1 MGEFEDSWQ
10 SVAGEFRTLGY
21 AFRDHYRATKG
32 EADTGPSEE
41 EVRNALHTV
50 TDAVDSALTS
60 VGKAIRDPNVQKNAK
75 DAATSL
81 VEALGETFTQLGDAL
96 DRAFR
101 GHKATKVTVETGEPP
116 AESPAT
122 EQPPATEAPPA
133 TEEPTESE
141 EPET

>member
-10 SVAGEFRTLGY
+10 DVAGEFRTLGY

-41 EVRNALHTV
+41 EVRSALHTM
-50 TDAVDSALTS
+50 TDAVDAALTS

-75 DAATSL
+75 NAATSL
-81 VEALGETFTQLGDAL
+81 VEALGETFTQVGEAL
-96 DRAFR
+96 DRTFR
-101 GHKATKVTVETGEPP
+101 GNKVTKVTVETGEPP

-122 EQPPATEAPPA
+122 EQPPATEKPS
-133 TEEPTESE
+133 ESE

>member
-96 DRAFR
+96 DSAFR
-101 GHKATKVTVETGEPP
+101 GHKATKVTVETEEAPAEPP
-116 AESPAT
+116 T
-122 EQPPATEAPPA
+122 
-133 TEEPTESE
+133 TEESTESE
-141 EPET
+141 EPEA

>member
-1 MGEFEDSWQ
+1 MSEFDDRWQ

-32 EADTGPSEE
+32 ETDTGPSEE

-50 TDAVDSALTS
+50 TDAVDNALTS
-60 VGKAIRDPNVQKNAK
+60 VGKAIRDPNVQKGAK

-81 VEALGETFTQLGDAL
+81 VEALGESFTQLGEAL

-101 GHKATKVTVETGEPP
+101 GHEATKVAVETEEPP
-116 AESPAT
+116 PE
-122 EQPPATEAPPA
+122 PPT

-141 EPET
+141 EPGA

>member
-10 SVAGEFRTLGY
+10 NVAGEFRTLGY

-50 TDAVDSALTS
+50 TDAVDNALTS

-96 DRAFR
+96 DNAFR
-101 GHKATKVTVETGEPP
+101 GHKATKVTVD
-116 AESPAT
+116 
-122 EQPPATEAPPA
+122 
-133 TEEPTESE
+133 TEEPPTEPPTAAEPPESE
-141 EPET
+141 EPEA